1 MLNYSLKRLL
11 QSIIVMI
18 VVAFVSFSLFNY
30 VGDPVHNMVG
40 QEASIEKRAEIREKL
55 GLNDPVYTQFFR
67 FVGNAVKGEFGISYQ
82 LRRPVSELISERLP
96 ATLELVFVSALL
108 AIITGVT
115 LGVYT
120 GINRDGFLSNV
131 ILVISLFGVSLP
143 TFVIGILF
151 IYLFSVILGI
161 LPSFGRGEV
170 VDLGFWRTGFLTS
183 SGLKAI
189 ILPSITL
196 SLFQMT
202 YIIRL
207 VRAEMM
213 EILQTDYIKFARA
226 RGIQKNSINFKH
238 ALKNGL
244 IPVITITGINVGT
257 LIAFSII
264 TETVFQWPG
273 MGFLFIN
280 AVHFVDIPIM
290 SAYLIM
296 VAFIF
301 VLINFIVDI
310 TYYFID
316 PRIRIKEDVSSE

>member
-1 MLNYSLKRLL
+1 MVNYFFIRLL
-11 QSIIVMI
+11 QSVLVMI

-40 QEASIEKRAEIREKL
+40 QEASTEKREEIREKL
-55 GLNDPVYTQFFR
+55 GLNDPVHTQFLR
-67 FVGNAVKGEFGISYQ
+67 FIGNAVKGEFGLSYQ
-82 LRRPVSELISERLP
+82 LRRPVSDLIAERLP
-96 ATLELVFVSALL
+96 ATLELVFISALI
-108 AIITGVT
+108 AIVSGVV

-120 GINRDGFLSNV
+120 GINRDGFLSNI
-131 ILVISLFGVSLP
+131 ILILSLFGVSLP

-170 VDLGFWRTGFLTS
+170 VDLGFWNTGFLTL
-183 SGLKAI
+183 SGIKAI

-226 RGIQKNSINFKH
+226 RGIEKNAINFKH

-244 IPVITITGINVGT
+244 IPVITITGINIGT
-257 LIAFSII
+257 LVAFSII

-301 VLINFIVDI
+301 VMINFIVDI
-310 TYYFID
+310 TYYIID
-316 PRIRIKEDVSSE
+316 PRIRIKEEISSK

>member
-1 MLNYSLKRLL
+1 ML
-11 QSIIVMI
+11 
-18 VVAFVSFSLFNY
+18 VVAFVSFSLFTF
-30 VGDPVHNMVG
+30 VGDPINNMVG
-40 QEASIEKRAEIREKL
+40 EETSDEERGELRESL
-55 GLNDPVYTQFFR
+55 GLNDPIHIQFSR
-67 FVGNAVKGEFGISYQ
+67 FVVNAAKGEFGISYQ

-96 ATLELVFVSALL
+96 ATLELVIISALIAL
-108 AIITGVT
+108 ISGTL

-120 GINRDGFLSNV
+120 GINRKGFLSDA
-131 ILVISLFGVSLP
+131 ILAISLLGVSLP

-151 IYLFSVILGI
+151 IYLFAVILGV

-170 VDLGFWRTGFLTS
+170 VDLGFWSTGFLTA

-189 ILPSITL
+189 ILPSVTL

-226 RGIQKNSINFKH
+226 RGISEQSIHYKH

-244 IPVITITGINVGT
+244 IPVITIAGINIGT

-273 MGFLFIN
+273 MGFLFIQ
-280 AVHFVDIPIM
+280 AVKFVDIPIM
-290 SAYLIM
+290 SAYLVFI
-296 VAFIF
+296 AFVF

-310 TYYFID
+310 LYYFID
-316 PRIRIKEDVSSE
+316 PRIRVKSEAVSG